1 MAGRRGKVG
10 AGYYWLLLG
19 ILGVWRAARL
29 LYAEDGPWNIFA
41 GLRKWAGEGFWG
53 GLLDCFYCL
62 SLWVALPFA
71 YVIGETW
78 KERGLLWLALS
89 GAAILVERI
98 MERAAPSSERRPAP
112 VVYFEDQEGEHV
124 LRKEQNA
131 NEGGDNAHDGSA
143 QDDRREERLARSH

>member
-1 MAGRRGKVG
+1 VG
-10 AGYYWLLLG
+10 AHFYWLLLG
-19 ILGVWRAARL
+19 ILGVWRVARL

-41 GLRKWAGEGFWG
+41 GLRKWAGEGFLG

-89 GAAILVERI
+89 GAAILVERV
-98 MERAAPSSERRPAP
+98 MERTAPASEQRAAPI
-112 VVYFEDQEGEHV
+112 VYFEDEEGEHV
-124 LRKEQNA
+124 LRKKQDP
-131 NEGGDNAHDGSA
+131 NERGDNA
-143 QDDRREERLARSH
+143 QDSGTQEDQHNERFARSR